1 MDELKELQMN
11 IIFYKK
17 KMNLK
22 NKDISAKT
30 GIPVDTISRICTG
43 KTKHPKYSTVKL
55 IANALG
61 CSVDDLLGNENAVK
75 PYYLDEN
82 TGAIAQ
88 TLKNNPELKNL
99 FDVLK
104 DLSKEDLQ
112 TFTGIA
118 NILKKNKI

>member
-17 KMNLK
+17 KTNLK
-22 NKDISAKT
+22 NKDISAIT

-43 KTKHPKYSTVKL
+43 KTKHPKYATVKL

-88 TLKNNPELKNL
+88 TLKNNPDLKNL

-104 DLSKEDLQ
+104 DLSKDDLQ